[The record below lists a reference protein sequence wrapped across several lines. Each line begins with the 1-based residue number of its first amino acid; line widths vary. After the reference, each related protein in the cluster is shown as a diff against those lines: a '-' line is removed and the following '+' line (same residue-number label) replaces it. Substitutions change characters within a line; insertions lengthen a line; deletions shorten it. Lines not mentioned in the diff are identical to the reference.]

1 MANVEIVEGPSFLG
15 KMAAAGVNGGNS
27 TSSLGNA
34 PAPQGVGG
42 GGGMNRPG
50 AGGGTR
56 VGPGSNG
63 APKIGGDSVITAEEP
78 PIILELQVDAK
89 GVLKGNVSEVM
100 MNKTLKKLKVE
111 NGKVTDKKFEFQTIE
126 TTEKVSNTTRWVG
139 ELTDEKTITLNRLTK
154 GGNAIDGG
162 PVVFHRAK

>member
-1 MANVEIVEGPSFLG
+1 
-15 KMAAAGVNGGNS
+15 
-27 TSSLGNA
+27 
-34 PAPQGVGG
+34 
-42 GGGMNRPG
+42 MNRPG